1 MRLKVQELQD
11 CFSPECPNNSSH
23 TYSKL
28 IRKYQSFKSIYTRFT
43 MIQFWSEKR
52 IHHGL
57 DIHYVLATAQWR
69 IRYNLWPWGGM
80 SNWVHGKTPLNYK
93 ILNVLE
99 CNWSALNFEI
109 KIYKCSVKTEWVTG
123 LDTTIHSIFFLTKG
137 TSVLIGVGMYL
148 EKTPHHPGY
157 LPLGMAIWHKCK
169 SWATSGSYW
178 STGQNFQKSYCF
190 SNYKGGRGGGG
201 GRGRRA
207 DTVGS
212 CLLPFDFPLPSDCN
226 VQSPSGGTVTIFA
239 YEQERHRLAWPPKLK
254 EGLNWTA

>member
-1 MRLKVQELQD
+1 
-11 CFSPECPNNSSH
+11 
-23 TYSKL
+23 
-28 IRKYQSFKSIYTRFT
+28 
-43 MIQFWSEKR
+43 
-52 IHHGL
+52 
-57 DIHYVLATAQWR
+57 
-69 IRYNLWPWGGM
+69 M

-99 CNWSALNFEI
+99 CNWSALIFEI

-123 LDTTIHSIFFLTKG
+123 LDTTSIHSIFFLTKG

-190 SNYKGGRGGGG
+190 PNYKGGRGGGG

-226 VQSPSGGTVTIFA
+226 VGGTSGGCSHHLCIWARKAQISMTTKIK
-239 YEQERHRLAWPPKLK
+239 RRLKLDCLI
-254 EGLNWTA
+254 LNFVL